1 MSEIMKHPWFTSIPP
16 KAPYL
21 PAALETV
28 GDTAFNPDM
37 LDEEILK
44 SLHLIGW
51 GDEEQLKE
59 KLSNDESNFEKVFYA
74 LLLQR
79 KTNFFENYDINK
91 LSEWDIEGGPRR
103 RTESYNSLLTDRNA
117 KDIYKSS
124 DTLIASPLAGS
135 PSPLG
140 SNSTTISSSCTN
152 VGPSNKPETSS
163 RTSVSNGNI
172 IGLEKQTSREE
183 LIKRQQKNAVHVN
196 SPLATNLVNNN
207 NIDNSQKPSVPQEHA
222 STSPAEKELKHH
234 VSNGNVYNNI
244 NISTEELNNHIN
256 SGGGKPKPLQINIPK
271 LDEIKGGGNRMSLNL
286 QVGTPRFHR
295 RK

>member
-21 PAALETV
+21 AAALESV

-59 KLSNDESNFEKVFYA
+59 KLSNNESNFEKVFYA

-91 LSEWDIEGGPRR
+91 LTEWDIEGGPRR

-124 DTLIASPLAGS
+124 DTLISSPIS
-135 PSPLG
+135 
-140 SNSTTISSSCTN
+140 STVSSSCSN
-152 VGPSNKPETSS
+152 VTPSYRSDSPS
-163 RTSVSNGNI
+163 RSSVSTSNVK
-172 IGLEKQTSREE
+172 GLEKQTSREE

-207 NIDNSQKPSVPQEHA
+207 NIDNSEKPSVPQEHA
-222 STSPAEKELKHH
+222 SLSPGEKELKHH

-244 NISTEELNNHIN
+244 NISTEELNNN
-256 SGGGKPKPLQINIPK
+256 NGGKPKPLQINIPK
-271 LDEIKGGGNRMSLNL
+271 LDEIKSGGNRMNLNL

-295 RK
+295 RKGNIHIIF